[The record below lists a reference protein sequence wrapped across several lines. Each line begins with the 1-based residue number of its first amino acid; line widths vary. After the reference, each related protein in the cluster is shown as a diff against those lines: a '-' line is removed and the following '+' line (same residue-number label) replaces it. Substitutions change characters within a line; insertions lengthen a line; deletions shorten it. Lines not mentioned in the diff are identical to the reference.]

1 VRSDKEAGQITDA
14 ESNGKGVLLYKKGQN
29 EMGLSLSL
37 SAYSTQ
43 QIILV
48 TDTIKLGQSVSSDYE
63 Q

>member
-29 EMGLSLSL
+29 EMGLSLPL
-37 SAYSTQ
+37 CLQYSTNNPSYGYDKAW
-43 QIILV
+43 
-48 TDTIKLGQSVSSDYE
+48 TVSE